1 MASSLSNFE
10 PCHMASDV
18 KRVLR
23 AAVRETQQ
31 RNRELGV
38 PNVVDI
44 DGTTYYELPSGELTR
59 TPPEGFGQRQ

>member
-10 PCHMASDV
+10 PYHMASDV
-18 KRVLR
+18 MRVMR

>member
-1 MASSLSNFE
+1 MASSLSNFD
-10 PCHMASDV
+10 PYHMANDV
-18 KRVLR
+18 MRVMR
-23 AAVRETQQ
+23 TAVREAQQ

-59 TPPEGFGQRQ
+59 TPPEGFGRKE